1 MNFLVVFL
9 LKINFILF
17 LLTSNQFIMKSLYT
31 LLILS
36 FSFLFHSCD
45 AQISN
50 PQTTSVRIYG
60 NCGMC
65 KKRIEKAGN
74 VDGIAK
80 VVWNKDTEM
89 AEITISKGKTTADEV
104 LKRIAAVGHD
114 SDDFRAQA
122 SVYNNLHECC
132 KYDRPE

>member
-1 MNFLVVFL
+1 MKQLFTV
-9 LKINFILF
+9 FILG
-17 LLTSNQFIMKSLYT
+17 M
-31 LLILS
+31 
-36 FSFLFHSCD
+36 SFLFPSCD
-45 AQISN
+45 AQIPN

-89 AEITISKGKTTADEV
+89 AEITFSKGKTTVEEV
-104 LKRIAAVGHD
+104 LKRIAAAGHD
-114 SDDFRAQA
+114 SDAFRAQT